1 MAYQIITDATCDL
14 TQELLSGLPTPEII
28 PMDVT
33 VDGKTYTYGPGGTI
47 SAKQFYALQREGRF
61 ASTSQIN
68 PETYIQTF
76 EKYLCQGIDVLYL
89 CFSSGLS
96 STFVSAEMSII
107 ELKEKYTQRKIYC
120 VDTLAASGGEGL
132 LVRTALEKQAEGMGL
147 TELIQW
153 VQENRSKLCHWVT
166 VDTLTHLHHGGRVSA
181 SSAAMGTLLQI
192 KPVLHMTLNGK
203 LEATEKPR
211 GRKLATKR
219 IFEKLESG
227 WTPQICKTIFIGHG
241 ENRMAAEELKTMVQT
256 RFPEADVQICDI
268 GPVIGAHA
276 GPGVLTVFYW
286 GNNR

>member
-14 TQELLSGLPTPEII
+14 TQELLSGLPTLEII

-47 SAKQFYALQREGRF
+47 STKQFYALQREGRF

-68 PETYIQTF
+68 PETYAQTF
-76 EKYLCQGIDVLYL
+76 EKYLNQGTDVLYL

-107 ELKEKYTQRKIYC
+107 ELKEKYPRRKIYC

-132 LVRTALEKQAEGMGL
+132 LVRTALEKQAEGMEL
-147 TELIQW
+147 TELVQW

-166 VDTLTHLHHGGRVSA
+166 VDTFAYLHHGGRVSG

-211 GRKLATKR
+211 GRKVATER
-219 IFEKLESG
+219 IYNKLESG
-227 WTPQICKTIFIGHG
+227 WMPQVSRTVLIGHG
-241 ENRMAAEELKTMVQT
+241 DNLTAAEELMVMIHH
-256 RFPEADVQICDI
+256 RFPEADVHICDI
-268 GPVIGAHA
+268 GPIIGAHT